1 MICILGDG
9 VLKIFKTG
17 IIVGRFQHIH
27 NGHEKIINI
36 GRSLCDTL
44 LIFIGSYGVEK
55 SLKNPYDYE
64 YRKELITKIYKEDI
78 ENGNVI
84 IKPLRDLKNKDEL
97 SPKWG
102 RYVISSATEI
112 LEKSPECIIYGKDK
126 DIFKCFDKETVRN
139 MTEILVDRN
148 VFNISA
154 TKMREFLLEDRKSEW
169 EKYANPAIYD
179 EYDNL
184 RNLVTSIKKYNK

>member
-1 MICILGDG
+1 M
-9 VLKIFKTG
+9 KIFKTG

-36 GRSLCDTL
+36 GRNLCDTL
-44 LIFIGSYGVEK
+44 LIFVGSYGVEK

-64 YRKELITKIYKEDI
+64 YRKELITKIYKDDI
-78 ENGNVI
+78 ENGSVI
-84 IKPLRDLKNKDEL
+84 IKPIRDLENKDEL

-102 RYVISSATEI
+102 RYVISSAIEI
-112 LEKSPECIIYGKDK
+112 LGKSPECIIYGKDK

-148 VFNISA
+148 IFNISA
-154 TKMREFLLEDRKSEW
+154 TKMRELLVEDRKSEW

-184 RNLVTSIKKYNK
+184 RKIVVDMRK